1 APPLCRR
8 QIRRRDA
15 GPKRRDRNSL
25 ISSHKLTAGYTS
37 CVVGLDKYK
46 SGKIPTFD
54 LSVWL
59 FRERQWADDTKPE
72 DIVTT
77 FLSDFH
83 ISDKEKE
90 HLFDVD
96 IPNHVDVNTLF
107 STHKVTWPE
116 LEEIIDLPP
125 DMKEEGGILS
135 SLELLGVGPAK
146 QLKVAFSERV
156 NLITGDNG
164 LGKTFI
170 LEAAWWALSGSWTG
184 SPVYPREDA
193 KKGEPT
199 ITFQI
204 SGASARSETGTA
216 GYDWKRQCW
225 LSTKKR
231 QTLPGFLIYARV
243 DGAFAVWDPAR
254 SSSSTLDIDNANL
267 LVFSRE
273 DVWDGLMTKAGGRT
287 KYLCNGLIIDWVNWQ
302 NNPSE
307 SPFATLTKVLKR
319 LSPPGLDY
327 GDLGSLSPGKP
338 TRIPG
343 ESRLIPTIK
352 HPYGEVPLIYA
363 SASVRRIVA
372 LAYLLVWAWEE
383 HKAQSELIREPPQRK
398 MGFLVDEVEAHL
410 HPQWQRVI
418 IPALLDVVD
427 DLEQFLEVQFF
438 ITTHSPLV
446 MASIEPKFD
455 VDRDQIFHL
464 NLVQRGA
471 GLGEVVIESPEFI
484 KRGSVDSWLRS
495 EIFELKQPS
504 SIEAEEALMHA
515 IKLQERDS
523 VTTDEVKQASDRLQK
538 YLPSHDKFWP
548 RWTFFAKKH
557 GVEL

>member
-1 APPLCRR
+1 MFISFQ
-8 QIRRRDA
+8 QIRTSLKRLEPIHPFFMITFLVCKKHMLPVGQKTEFGINKAEKDFLDA
-15 GPKRRDRNSL
+15 YYKPCSESSWYYRVSRIGPKKQFWISANYASTSSQSTRTRGELSKAFIHDTDTSL
-25 ISSHKLTAGYTS
+25 WGWSKDYLAI
-37 CVVGLDKYK
+37 LDSYIAKK
-46 SGKIPTFD
+46 KMKKIPAFD
-54 LSVWL
+54 LATWL
-59 FRERQWADDTKPE
+59 FREKQWADDTKHE
-72 DIVTT
+72 DIVAT
-77 FLSDFH
+77 LLGDFH
-83 ISDKEKE
+83 ISDKEE
-90 HLFDVD
+90 ERLFDIGIPADTD
-96 IPNHVDVNTLF
+96 IDTLF
-107 STHKVTWPE
+107 ETHEVTWLE
-116 LEEIIDLPP
+116 LQEVMPLPP

-135 SLELLGVGPAK
+135 SLELNGVGPAK

-204 SGASARSETGTA
+204 SGASAKSETGTA

-254 SSSSTLDIDNANL
+254 SSSSTLDIDNSNL
-267 LVFSRE
+267 LVFSRD
-273 DVWDGLMTKAGGRT
+273 DVWDGLITKSGGRT

-302 NNPSE
+302 NNPSA

-327 GDLGSLSPGKP
+327 GDLGSLTPGKP

-418 IPALLDVVD
+418 VPA
-427 DLEQFLEVQFF
+427 
-438 ITTHSPLV
+438 
-446 MASIEPKFD
+446 
-455 VDRDQIFHL
+455 
-464 NLVQRGA
+464 
-471 GLGEVVIESPEFI
+471 
-484 KRGSVDSWLRS
+484 
-495 EIFELKQPS
+495 
-504 SIEAEEALMHA
+504 
-515 IKLQERDS
+515 
-523 VTTDEVKQASDRLQK
+523 
-538 YLPSHDKFWP
+538 
-548 RWTFFAKKH
+548 
-557 GVEL
+557 